1 MAEVIQAQAVADALA
16 RAATVLEAQS
26 AYFTELDQAMGD
38 GDMGITMGKIGV
50 ALQAYAADTPVD
62 DAPGGGD
69 IGKWLAQAGMAANRA
84 GPSTMG
90 TLLATA
96 LMRAGKEV
104 RGKTELTPDDL
115 ATMFR
120 AAAEG
125 MQERGKAKLG
135 DKTILDAIFPAADA
149 FAAAVADHASLAA
162 AGGIAVDEAAASR
175 DAVTPLRS
183 RIGRAGW
190 VGERTEGKVDPG
202 CAMLVMVL
210 EAITGQD

>member
-1 MAEVIQAQAVADALA
+1 MADVIQAQAVVDALA
-16 RAATVLEAQS
+16 RAAAVLQAQS
-26 AYFTELDQAMGD
+26 DYFTELDQAMGD

-50 ALQAYAADTPVD
+50 ALQAYAAETPVGD
-62 DAPGGGD
+62 D
-69 IGKWLAQAGMAANRA
+69 IGKWLTQAGMTANRA

-104 RGKTELTPDDL
+104 RGKTDLSADDL
-115 ATMFR
+115 AIMFK

-149 FAAAVADHASLAA
+149 FAAALADGADLGVAGQKSVDAA
-162 AGGIAVDEAAASR
+162 TAGR
-175 DAVTPLRS
+175 DQVTPLRS

-202 CAMLVMVL
+202 CAMFVMVL
-210 EAITGQD
+210 SAIANED

>member
-16 RAATVLEAQS
+16 RAAAVLEAQS

-50 ALQAYAADTPVD
+50 ALQAYAADTPVGD
-62 DAPGGGD
+62 D
-69 IGKWLAQAGMAANRA
+69 IGKWLAQAGMTANRA

-104 RGKTELTPDDL
+104 RGKTELTPADL

-149 FAAAVADHASLAA
+149 FAAAVGDEASVAA
-162 AGGIAVDEAAASR
+162 AGGVAVDAAAAGR

-210 EAITGQD
+210 EAITSED

>member
-16 RAATVLEAQS
+16 RAAAVLEAQS

-50 ALQAYAADTPVD
+50 ALQAYAAETPV
-62 DAPGGGD
+62 GGD

-104 RGKTELTPDDL
+104 RGKSELTPDDL

-162 AGGIAVDEAAASR
+162 AGGIAVDEAAAGR

-210 EAITGQD
+210 EAITSED

>member
-26 AYFTELDQAMGD
+26 AYFTELDQAVGD
-38 GDMGITMGKIGV
+38 GDMGITMGKIGI
-50 ALQAYAADTPVD
+50 ALQAYAAETPVGD
-62 DAPGGGD
+62 D
-69 IGKWLAQAGMAANRA
+69 IGKWLAQAGMTANRA

-104 RGKTELTPDDL
+104 RGKSELTPDDL

-162 AGGIAVDEAAASR
+162 AGGIAVDEAAAGR

-210 EAITGQD
+210 EAITSQD

>member
-50 ALQAYAADTPVD
+50 ALQAYAADTPVGD
-62 DAPGGGD
+62 D
-69 IGKWLAQAGMAANRA
+69 IGKWLAQAGMTANRA

-104 RGKTELTPDDL
+104 RGKTELTPADL

-149 FAAAVADHASLAA
+149 FAAAVGDEASVAA
-162 AGGIAVDEAAASR
+162 AGGVAVDAAAAGR

-210 EAITGQD
+210 EAITSED

>member
-1 MAEVIQAQAVADALA
+1 MAEVTQAQAVVDALA
-16 RAATVLEAQS
+16 RAAAVLEAQS
-26 AYFTELDQAMGD
+26 AYFTELDQAVGD

-50 ALQAYAADTPVD
+50 ALQAYAAETPV
-62 DAPGGGD
+62 GGD

-104 RGKTELTPDDL
+104 RGKSELTPDDL

-162 AGGIAVDEAAASR
+162 AGGIAVDEAAAGR

-210 EAITGQD
+210 EAITSQD

>member
-16 RAATVLEAQS
+16 RAAAVLEAQS
-26 AYFTELDQAMGD
+26 AYFTELDQAVGD

-50 ALQAYAADTPVD
+50 ALQAYAADTPVGD
-62 DAPGGGD
+62 D
-69 IGKWLAQAGMAANRA
+69 IGKWLAQAGMTANRA

-104 RGKTELTPDDL
+104 RGKTELTPADL

-149 FAAAVADHASLAA
+149 FAAAVGDEASVAA
-162 AGGIAVDEAAASR
+162 AGGVAVDAAAAGR

-210 EAITGQD
+210 EAITSED

>member
-1 MAEVIQAQAVADALA
+1 MADVIQAQDVVDALA
-16 RAATVLEAQS
+16 RAAAVLQAQS
-26 AYFTELDQAMGD
+26 DYFTELDQAMGD

-50 ALQAYAADTPVD
+50 ALQAYAAETPVGD
-62 DAPGGGD
+62 D
-69 IGKWLAQAGMAANRA
+69 IGKWLAQAGMTANRA

-104 RGKTELTPDDL
+104 RGKLDLSADDF
-115 ATMFR
+115 ATMFK

-149 FAAAVADHASLAA
+149 FAAALADGADLGVAGQQSVDAA
-162 AGGIAVDEAAASR
+162 TAGR
-175 DAVTPLRS
+175 DQVTPLRS

-202 CAMLVMVL
+202 CAMFVMVL
-210 EAITGQD
+210 SAIVNED

>member
-26 AYFTELDQAMGD
+26 AYFTELDQAVGD

-50 ALQAYAADTPVD
+50 ALQAYAADTPVGD
-62 DAPGGGD
+62 D
-69 IGKWLAQAGMAANRA
+69 IGKWLAQAGMTANRA

-104 RGKTELTPDDL
+104 RGKTELTPADL

-149 FAAAVADHASLAA
+149 FAAAVGDEASVAA
-162 AGGIAVDEAAASR
+162 AGGVAVDAAAAGR

-210 EAITGQD
+210 EAITSQD

>member
-1 MAEVIQAQAVADALA
+1 MAEVTQAQAVVDALA
-16 RAATVLEAQS
+16 RAAAVLEAQS
-26 AYFTELDQAMGD
+26 AYFTELDQAVGD

-50 ALQAYAADTPVD
+50 ALQAYAADTPVGD
-62 DAPGGGD
+62 D
-69 IGKWLAQAGMAANRA
+69 IGKWLAQAGMTANRA

-104 RGKTELTPDDL
+104 RGKTELTPADL

-149 FAAAVADHASLAA
+149 FAAAVGDEASVAA
-162 AGGIAVDEAAASR
+162 AGGVAVDAAAAGR

-210 EAITGQD
+210 EAITSQD

>member
-50 ALQAYAADTPVD
+50 ALQAYAAETPVGD
-62 DAPGGGD
+62 D
-69 IGKWLAQAGMAANRA
+69 IGKWLAQAGMTANRA

-104 RGKTELTPDDL
+104 RGKTELTPADL

-149 FAAAVADHASLAA
+149 FAAAVGDEASVAA
-162 AGGIAVDEAAASR
+162 AGGVAVDAAAAGR

-210 EAITGQD
+210 EAITSQD

>member
-1 MAEVIQAQAVADALA
+1 MAEVTQAQAVVDALA
-16 RAATVLEAQS
+16 RAAAVLEAQS
-26 AYFTELDQAMGD
+26 AYFTELDQAVGD

-50 ALQAYAADTPVD
+50 ALQAYAAETPV
-62 DAPGGGD
+62 GGD
-69 IGKWLAQAGMAANRA
+69 IGKWLAQAGMTANRA

-104 RGKTELTPDDL
+104 RGKTELTPAEL

-120 AAAEG
+120 VAAEG

-149 FAAAVADHASLAA
+149 FAAAVGDEASVAA
-162 AGGIAVDEAAASR
+162 AGGVAVDAAAAGR

-202 CAMLVMVL
+202 CAMLVIVL
-210 EAITGQD
+210 EAITSEE